1 MSFKKIFGWFLLIIG
16 ISIIFSSL
24 YLSYNIFTA
33 KTDMP
38 EIFKMPE
45 EDVSF
50 LEEKELSAQE
60 EMQQTIEEQIGKI
73 LPVSTI
79 PALLNLIAWSIF
91 AGIMIFGG
99 AQVSNI
105 GIKLIK
111 E

>member
-24 YLSYNIFTA
+24 YFSYNIFTA